1 MNGPVRVDQDTTR
14 PRPWPLS
21 AAMACIAILY
31 LIYAFGSFSTLAA
44 VGHDPRFGVMSAT
57 QALPELDFARFWV
70 VGARIVWTLTGAAAF
85 DPASEWFRSHIHI
98 DILSASTAAGNIW
111 LYPPTMGLLAVPFA
125 LIPIKL
131 SFWLWRI
138 LSLLIAT
145 LTLRRAGLAWW
156 VIGAGLA
163 CPAEIHD
170 LVLGQTGALTAG
182 LLIPAL
188 LCIDRKPA
196 FSGILASL
204 LCIKPQTAAVLP
216 LILLHRAHRK
226 AFAWWLL
233 ATDLFLALTLAIVGL
248 GAWFFFLTVSQPKA
262 AEILRLP
269 FDQSPPG
276 GYTMFTMA
284 RSLHASLAA
293 AWSLQ
298 ACATIFAGVWIWRL
312 WRGETTDPTSRMAL
326 TICLATLL
334 TPYGF
339 QYDLVGFSIAM
350 VAMLPRVP
358 DIAKPVLG
366 LCWLLGGYTDFITSH
381 TGVTIV
387 PAATLAAALIIH
399 HATRPRPILMMES
412 ASLPAA

>member
-1 MNGPVRVDQDTTR
+1 MPGLKVQTFFASFSQKSSPFF
-14 PRPWPLS
+14 L
-21 AAMACIAILY
+21 ACAMAAIAALY
-31 LIYAFGSFSTLAA
+31 LIYALGSFHTLAA
-44 VGHDPRFGVMSAT
+44 IRTDPQFGVMSAT
-57 QALPELDFARFWV
+57 QALPQLDFARFWV
-70 VGARIVWTLTGAAAF
+70 VGARILWSLTGAAAF
-85 DPASEWFRSHIHI
+85 DPSSAWFRSHIHI

-125 LIPIKL
+125 LLPLKL

-138 LSLLIAT
+138 LSLLVAAVAM
-145 LTLRRAGLAWW
+145 RRAGLAWW
-156 VIGAGLA
+156 IIAAGLA

-170 LVLGQTGALTAG
+170 IVLGQSGALTAG

-196 FSGILASL
+196 FSGILAAF

-226 AFAWWLL
+226 ALMWWVL
-233 ATDLFLALTLAIVGL
+233 ATDLILAMSLAVAGF
-248 GAWFFFLTVSQPKA
+248 GAWVWFLTVSQPKA

-276 GYTMFTMA
+276 AYTMFTMA
-284 RSLHASLAA
+284 RSLHASLTT
-293 AWSLQ
+293 AWILQ
-298 ACATIFAGVWIWRL
+298 ACATIFAIVWIWRL
-312 WRGETTDPTSRMAL
+312 WRDPEPDPISRMAL
-326 TICLATLL
+326 TVCLATLL

-339 QYDLVGFSIAM
+339 QYDLVAFSIAM
-350 VAMLPRVP
+350 AAMLPRVV
-358 DIAKPVLG
+358 DAAKPILG

-387 PAATLAAALIIH
+387 PAAALTAAFVIRGSRKQAL
-399 HATRPRPILMMES
+399 LF
-412 ASLPAA
+412 